1 VSDSISSASRQIAR
15 AAGIVMVGFILS
27 SLTGLASQ
35 VLISRAF
42 GTSAE
47 LDAFFAASRLT
58 EILFNLMA
66 GGALASAFLPTFT
79 GFLTREDRV
88 GAWQLASS
96 IANLITIALA
106 TLCALA
112 WLSAPWLVQ
121 NILAPGFQDPFQ
133 VALTVDLLRVMLIS
147 PLIFGVSGLL
157 MATLNAHQHFAFPA
171 LAPAA
176 YRFGIIIGVWALVP
190 KLGIHGLAWGVV
202 LGSALHLLVQ
212 LPALFGIQPRYQW
225 KFGLGNPAVRQ
236 VGRLMAPRLI
246 GVAVVQLNFLVNTI
260 IASGQPEGSLT
271 AITFAFQIMIMP
283 QAVIAQAIA
292 IAALPTFS
300 AQFARGELTEMRTS
314 LANTLRGVVFLSLPA
329 SVGLIMLRRPVIE
342 LLLQRGEFTANST
355 ELVAWALLWYA
366 AGLVGHSV
374 LEIIAR
380 AFYAMHD
387 TRTPVIVGALAM
399 SLNLVLSIVLSR
411 LFANIGWMPHGG
423 LALANSFATALECLT
438 LLWLMR
444 RRLDGLDMARLK
456 RGLWATLGAT
466 TVMGIALGFWIRW
479 MGEAWIGTFAG
490 GGIAIGLAAY
500 WLFALLFGAPDAR
513 QLPRLLLKRGQ

>member
-1 VSDSISSASRQIAR
+1 MSDSISSASRQIAR
-15 AAGIVMVGFILS
+15 AAGVVMVGFVLS

-35 VLISRAF
+35 VLISRDF
-42 GTSAE
+42 GTSAG
-47 LDAFFAASRLT
+47 LDAFFAANRLT

-79 GFLTREDRV
+79 GFLTRDDRAN
-88 GAWQLASS
+88 AWQLASS
-96 IANLITIALA
+96 IANVVTVALA
-106 TLCALA
+106 TVCALA
-112 WLSAPWLVQ
+112 WLFAPWLVR
-121 NILAPGFQDPFQ
+121 NILAPGFRDPSQ
-133 VALTVDLLRVMLIS
+133 VSLTIDLLRVMLVS

-157 MATLNAHQHFAFPA
+157 MATLNAHQHFALPA

-176 YRFGIIIGVWALVP
+176 YRFGIIIGIWVLVP
-190 KLGIHGLAWGVV
+190 KLGIYGLAWGVL

-212 LPALFGIQPRYQW
+212 LPALFGIQPRYQL
-225 KFGLGNPAVRQ
+225 KLGLGNPAVRQ
-236 VGRLMAPRLI
+236 VGRLMAPRMI

-260 IASGQPEGSLT
+260 IASGQSEGSLT
-271 AITFAFQIMIMP
+271 AITFAFQIMILP

-300 AQFARGELTEMRTS
+300 AQVARGELTEMRAS
-314 LANTLRGVVFLSLPA
+314 LANTLRGVIFLSLPA
-329 SVGLIMLRRPVIE
+329 SVGLILLRRPVIE
-342 LLLQRGEFTANST
+342 ILLQRGEFTVGST

-399 SLNLVLSIVLSR
+399 SLNLVLSIVLSA

-444 RRLDGLDMARLK
+444 RRLDGLDLARLK

-466 TVMGIALGFWIRW
+466 TVMGVALGLWIRW
-479 MGEAWIGTFAG
+479 MSGAWIGTFAG
-490 GGIAIGLAAY
+490 GGIGIGLAAY
-500 WLFALLFGAPDAR
+500 WLFSLLFGAPEAR
-513 QLPRLLLKRGQ
+513 QLPRLLFKRGR